1 MVCLGRPYP
10 FKFFKGCRPQ
20 ILLVPLMNTLP
31 NFSLDFPEVFP
42 LEEKCL
48 KILNLHGKKFGIKDL
63 NSLCYIGNVKE
74 WVKYR
79 MNFLSNEIYLLGAIR
94 NFQNRDFVG

>member
-1 MVCLGRPYP
+1 M
-10 FKFFKGCRPQ
+10 FKNIK
-20 ILLVPLMNTLP
+20 LAW
-31 NFSLDFPEVFP
+31 
-42 LEEKCL
+42 
-48 KILNLHGKKFGIKDL
+48 KKFGIKDL

>member
-1 MVCLGRPYP
+1 MVCLARPYP

-20 ILLVPLMNTLP
+20 ILLGPLLNTLP

-48 KILNLHGKKFGIKDL
+48 KILNLHEKNLELKT
-63 NSLCYIGNVKE
+63 
-74 WVKYR
+74 
-79 MNFLSNEIYLLGAIR
+79 
-94 NFQNRDFVG
+94 